1 MDFNQAGFL
10 IKLNFFFVLS
20 LFRHIFILFLTLTF
34 FYMFPNSLYGFMYA
48 FQQAGMTIASKFVGY
63 LKDQGGWLALQMF
76 FTILQLVGLGLS
88 LYLISRIGLHSTTAG
103 KKTAEDRTEEQI
115 PMKEAEEK
123 ENTKE
128 EN

>member
-1 MDFNQAGFL
+1 
-10 IKLNFFFVLS
+10 
-20 LFRHIFILFLTLTF
+20 
-34 FYMFPNSLYGFMYA
+34 MYA

-76 FTILQLVGLGLS
+76 FTILQLVGLSLS

-123 ENTKE
+123 EATTE